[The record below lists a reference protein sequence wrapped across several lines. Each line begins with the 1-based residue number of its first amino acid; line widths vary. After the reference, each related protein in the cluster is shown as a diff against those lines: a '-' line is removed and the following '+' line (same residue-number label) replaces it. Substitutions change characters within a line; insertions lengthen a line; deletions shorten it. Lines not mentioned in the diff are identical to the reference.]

1 MEGKV
6 SIYSNDTKY
15 LLVSDKDAHM
25 VGVSERL
32 RS

>member
-6 SIYSNDTKY
+6 SIHSNDTKY
-15 LLVSDKDAHM
+15 LLVSHKDAYM